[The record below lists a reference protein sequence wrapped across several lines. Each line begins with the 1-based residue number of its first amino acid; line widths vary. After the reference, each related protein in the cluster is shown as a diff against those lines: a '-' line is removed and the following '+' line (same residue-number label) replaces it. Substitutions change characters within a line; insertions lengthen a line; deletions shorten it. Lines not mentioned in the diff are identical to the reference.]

1 MPAGVSVPIPTLP
14 SLVIVNTSDVEFE
27 AVNMFSVPVWAIAKV
42 VPVPAFSIS
51 NCSVVKTSLIKVV
64 FVPKTVKLDAIRS
77 PFISTSPVYKSKST
91 DITPLLS
98 INVFVP
104 FLTPPKV
111 VSVAGFK
118 FIISLVSIENSSR
131 SK

>member
-1 MPAGVSVPIPTLP
+1 ML
-14 SLVIVNTSDVEFE
+14 IVNTSAVEFE
-27 AVNMFSVPVWAIAKV
+27 AVNIFSVPVCVTDKV

-64 FVPKTVKLDAIRS
+64 FVPKTVKLDVVKS
-77 PFISTSPVYKSKST
+77 PFISTSPVYNPKST
-91 DITPLLS
+91 DIIPLVL

-104 FLTPPKV
+104 FLTPPIV

-118 FIISLVSIENSSR
+118 FII
-131 SK
+131 